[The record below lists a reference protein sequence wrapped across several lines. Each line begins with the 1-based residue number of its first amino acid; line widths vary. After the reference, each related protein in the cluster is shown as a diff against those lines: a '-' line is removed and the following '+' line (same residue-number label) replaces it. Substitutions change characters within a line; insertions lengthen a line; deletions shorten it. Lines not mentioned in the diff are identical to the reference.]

1 MLELL
6 FQRDKGKIL
15 VIVADA
21 EFFPALHT
29 VDLFPQGLVPVIVKV
44 DAADGVAP
52 VRAGVQILLHNG
64 LQPLPERKVVG
75 RADLIFQFM
84 PVVPGKLHENAPFC
98 CVWTAF
104 YSTSLKSF

>member
-21 EFFPALHT
+21 EFFPALHA

-52 VRAGVQILLHNG
+52 VRAGVRVLLHNG

-75 RADLIFQFM
+75 RADLIFQLM
-84 PVVPGKLHENAPFC
+84 PVASGKLHENAPFC
-98 CVWTAF
+98 CV
-104 YSTSLKSF
+104 